1 MAWPFLLNVQIF
13 IQLPIQPLDLSELYV
28 CQIQQCK
35 LYINFP
41 QNYSSCNLSR
51 VLKWQ
56 LCLSSFSG
64 KESYIYS
71 SKSYHICF
79 PNIPGTPSLLS
90 TSLRRSEW
98 LLSASCSSLL
108 SALIASVR
116 APFQFIF
123 CVALIGRLLH
133 CVRSYHPPLRIL
145 QWNSISLRVKTDT
158 VPESCMTRIVG
169 SHYSLT
175 LSLTSAP
182 SLFEHT
188 GAIIASDPWHYC
200 SVCLKSSPLPLDFC
214 MSWPLLSHNSFLRCH
229 LISETC
235 AHPCW
240 HFLFL

>member
-79 PNIPGTPSLLS
+79 QNIPGTPSLLS

-116 APFQFIF
+116 VPVYFLCSTYRKPF
-123 CVALIGRLLH
+123 AL
-133 CVRSYHPPLRIL
+133 CQIL
-145 QWNSISLRVKTDT
+145 S
-158 VPESCMTRIVG
+158 
-169 SHYSLT
+169 
-175 LSLTSAP
+175 P
-182 SLFEHT
+182 STQNPTMEFYLAQGKNRHST
-188 GAIIASDPWHYC
+188 
-200 SVCLKSSPLPLDFC
+200 
-214 MSWPLLSHNSFLRCH
+214 
-229 LISETC
+229 
-235 AHPCW
+235 
-240 HFLFL
+240 